1 VDILKLLNIT
11 QAVFGAIITCLAV
24 NTFLNID
31 NFSTLSIEVQM
42 NMVWVL
48 VALSLLIYGVL
59 QLVQGLTSMF
69 NIELPGDKL

>member
-1 VDILKLLNIT
+1 MDILKLLNIT

-31 NFSTLSIEVQM
+31 NFSTLSTDVQIYM
-42 NMVWVL
+42 IWVM
-48 VALSLLIYGVL
+48 VALSLLIYGAL

-69 NIELPGDKL
+69 NIELTGDKL